1 MGLEARRPQGSPRV
15 SQRSLNR
22 ILLVEDDPDIQT
34 VTSLALG
41 TFGGFDVRICAS
53 AHEAVASAPEFR
65 PDLILLD
72 VMMPGM
78 DGVDA
83 LKALRRHP
91 TVADV
96 PVVFLTARVQPHDVE
111 RYRALGSLAV
121 IPKPFEPS
129 ELAGKLRAIWESQDG

>member
-1 MGLEARRPQGSPRV
+1 MRH
-15 SQRSLNR
+15 RSLKR

-41 TFGGFDVRICAS
+41 SFGGFEVRICGS
-53 AHEAVASAPEFR
+53 AQEAVACAAQFD

-83 LKALRRHP
+83 LLALRGIASLAA
-91 TVADV
+91 T
-96 PVVFLTARVQPHDVE
+96 PVVFLTARVQPHEVE
-111 RYRALGSLAV
+111 RYRELGSLAV
-121 IPKPFEPS
+121 IPKPFEPT
-129 ELAGKLRAIWESQDG
+129 ELAATIREIWDTRG